1 MVHEACA
8 ASLPRLDGAKPRARP
23 ASLMDRARAQGA
35 MWASLPTVIQE
46 KILDFVVVGREQS
59 GVVKSNALSPRL
71 VNKMFA
77 AELKYHVDICQT
89 KDPERFVRTALEQAR
104 LRSFS
109 GASRP
114 RVEACTADFYSSIYS
129 GVYYFCTTPVTR
141 PPRKDAA
148 LYEALLKEMP
158 RELSLVSPQRHNGY
172 LHFVA
177 HAFKYLDR
185 FYVHMYHGTA
195 LKTLFRKMRR
205 RLFADYRRLFRRISL
220 VLLTNLAE
228 VRAAAAP

>member
-1 MVHEACA
+1 MLQ
-8 ASLPRLDGAKPRARP
+8 S
-23 ASLMDRARAQGA
+23 SLMDRAREP
-35 MWASLPTVIQE
+35 MWESLPTVIQE
-46 KILDFVVVGREQS
+46 RIVDFVVVGREPNS
-59 GVVKSNALSPRL
+59 GVVKPNALGPRL

-77 AELKYHVDICQT
+77 HVLKYHVDICQT

-129 GVYYFCTTPVTR
+129 GVYYFCTTP
-141 PPRKDAA
+141 PQLRK
-148 LYEALLKEMP
+148 
-158 RELSLVSPQRHNGY
+158 GF

-177 HAFKYLDR
+177 HACKYLDR

-195 LKTLFRKMRR
+195 LKTSFRKIRR
-205 RLFADYRRLFRRISL
+205 RVCADYRRLLRRISL

>member
-1 MVHEACA
+1 MLQ
-8 ASLPRLDGAKPRARP
+8 S
-23 ASLMDRARAQGA
+23 SLMDRAREP
-35 MWASLPTVIQE
+35 MWESLPTVIQE
-46 KILDFVVVGREQS
+46 RIVDFVVVGREPNS
-59 GVVKSNALSPRL
+59 GVVKPNALGPRL

-77 AELKYHVDICQT
+77 HELKYHVDICQT

-158 RELSLVSPQRHNGY
+158 RELSLVSPQLRKGF

-177 HAFKYLDR
+177 HACKYLDR

-205 RLFADYRRLFRRISL
+205 RVCADYRRLLRRISL

>member
-1 MVHEACA
+1 
-8 ASLPRLDGAKPRARP
+8 
-23 ASLMDRARAQGA
+23 
-35 MWASLPTVIQE
+35 MWNSLPTDIQT
-46 KILDFVVVGREQS
+46 KIIDLVDVQRETNS
-59 GVVKSNALSPRL
+59 GVVEPNALGPRL
-71 VNKMFA
+71 LNKMFA
-77 AELKYHVDICQT
+77 AQLKYKVDLCQT

-158 RELSLVSPQRHNGY
+158 KELSLVSPQHRKGY
-172 LHFVA
+172 IHFVA

-185 FYVHMYHGTA
+185 YYVKLHVLKTGSSLPA
-195 LKTLFRKMRR
+195 LKTSFRKIRR
-205 RLFADYRRLFRRISL
+205 RLCADYRRFLRRISL

>member
-1 MVHEACA
+1 
-8 ASLPRLDGAKPRARP
+8 
-23 ASLMDRARAQGA
+23 
-35 MWASLPTVIQE
+35 MWNSLPTDIQT
-46 KILDFVVVGREQS
+46 KIIDLVDVQRETNS
-59 GVVKSNALSPRL
+59 GVVEPNALGPRL
-71 VNKMFA
+71 LNKLFA
-77 AELKYHVDICQT
+77 EELKYKVDLCQT
-89 KDPERFVRTALEQAR
+89 KDPERFVRTAVEQAR
-104 LRSFS
+104 LRMTR
-109 GASRP
+109 GRD
-114 RVEACTADFYSSIYS
+114 ACTADFYSSIYS

-158 RELSLVSPQRHNGY
+158 RELSLVSPQLRKGF

-177 HAFKYLDR
+177 HACKYLDR

-205 RLFADYRRLFRRISL
+205 RVCADYRRLLRRISL

>member
-1 MVHEACA
+1 MLQ
-8 ASLPRLDGAKPRARP
+8 SSP
-23 ASLMDRARAQGA
+23 MDRARGA
-35 MWASLPTVIQE
+35 MWASLPTDIQT

-59 GVVKSNALSPRL
+59 GVVKSNALGPRL

-77 AELKYHVDICQT
+77 VELKYHVDICQT

-148 LYEALLKEMP
+148 LYEALLKELP
-158 RELSLVSPQRHNGY
+158 RELCLVSPQRHKGY

-195 LKTLFRKMRR
+195 LKTSFRKIRR

>member
-1 MVHEACA
+1 
-8 ASLPRLDGAKPRARP
+8 
-23 ASLMDRARAQGA
+23 
-35 MWASLPTVIQE
+35 MWNSLPTDIQT
-46 KILDFVVVGREQS
+46 KIIDLVDVQRETNS
-59 GVVKSNALSPRL
+59 GVVEPNALGPRL
-71 VNKMFA
+71 LNKMFA
-77 AELKYHVDICQT
+77 AQLKYKVDLCQT
-89 KDPERFVRTALEQAR
+89 KDPERFVRTAVEQAR
-104 LRSFS
+104 LRMTR
-109 GASRP
+109 GRD
-114 RVEACTADFYSSIYS
+114 ACTADFYSSIYS
-129 GVYYFCTTPVTR
+129 GVFYLCTTPVTR

-158 RELSLVSPQRHNGY
+158 RELSLVSPQLRKGF

-177 HAFKYLDR
+177 HACKYLDR

-205 RLFADYRRLFRRISL
+205 RVCADYRRLLRRISL

>member
-1 MVHEACA
+1 MA
-8 ASLPRLDGAKPRARP
+8 L
-23 ASLMDRARAQGA
+23 
-35 MWASLPTVIQE
+35 WASLPTDIQT
-46 KILDFVVVGREQS
+46 KILDFVVVGREPQS
-59 GVVKSNALSPRL
+59 GGVKPNALGPRL

-77 AELKYHVDICQT
+77 RELKYHVNICQT
-89 KDPERFVRTALEQAR
+89 KDSERFVRTALEQMR
-104 LRSFS
+104 LRYTR
-109 GASRP
+109 GRDP
-114 RVEACTADFYSSIYS
+114 RDACTADFYSSIYS
-129 GVYYFCTTPVTR
+129 GVFYLCTTPVTR

-158 RELSLVSPQRHNGY
+158 RELSLVSPQRHKGY